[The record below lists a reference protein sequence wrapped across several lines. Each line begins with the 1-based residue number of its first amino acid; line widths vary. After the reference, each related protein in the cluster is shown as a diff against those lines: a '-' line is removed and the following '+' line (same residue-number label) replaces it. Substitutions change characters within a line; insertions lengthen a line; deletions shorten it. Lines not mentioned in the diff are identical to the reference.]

1 MNERHKY
8 NLEETVCVIGDQKLG
23 IVKGIMIEEEL
34 IITMNGKKYSRK
46 VKYDVCSNGKDYFPC
61 NEDFLKLSKKQFHK
75 DSFKVKKGQ
84 VILRKGKEY
93 IVESAGTR
101 IYSGQAAYMG
111 SPVTDLTAWHI
122 EAREL
127 SNKEYNPKGRVI
139 HFDQENGEPI
149 EIVRVMK
156 VETTYK

>member
-1 MNERHKY
+1 MDERHKY
-8 NLEETVCVIGDQKLG
+8 NLEETVCFNGDPRVG
-23 IVKGIMIEEEL
+23 IVKGITIEEEL
-34 IITMNGKKYSRK
+34 EITRKGKKYSRK
-46 VKYDVCSNGKDYFPC
+46 VKYDVCSNGKDYFPHD
-61 NEDFLKLSKKQFHK
+61 EKFLKLSKKQFHE
-75 DSFKVKKGQ
+75 DSFKIKTGQ

-127 SNKEYNPKGRVI
+127 S
-139 HFDQENGEPI
+139 
-149 EIVRVMK
+149 
-156 VETTYK
+156 